1 MKIEH
6 MPELQNIEWKSIWK
20 DDYLAWIC
28 GFANAQGGTLYIG
41 KNDEGETVGIANSR
55 KLLEDLPNKIRDSLG
70 IIVPVN
76 LLEENGHEYLEI
88 PVQPYPIAIS
98 YKGVYYYRSGST
110 NQKLTGLEL
119 ESFLLHKQGATWDNL
134 PLPSFTIEDVDDGV
148 VKRFKKWASNK
159 GRIDKSAPDEPKDV
173 LMKKLHLMN
182 NGYLTNAAMLLFAE
196 DPEVWQLGAFT
207 KIGYFESDSDLR
219 YQDEIHG
226 SLLDQID
233 RIIEIV
239 HLKYM
244 KAKISYEGMQRIER
258 YFVPDEALRE
268 ALLNALCHKDY
279 ARGIP
284 IQVSVYDDRL
294 YIANCGH
301 LPENW
306 SAEKLMEKHSSE
318 PFNPNI
324 AHVFYLAGFIES
336 WGRGVEKIC
345 DACRAENV
353 PLPEYDIT
361 GNSVMIKF
369 TAKKD
374 RVVRGPN
381 ETPNNENVVD
391 NVVDDVVDTKKLS
404 ETELAVIEQLRVS
417 PEMSSKELAALL
429 HKTSRTIQRNIN
441 SLKEKGLLQREGS
454 DRYGR
459 WIVLQ

>member
-1 MKIEH
+1 

-41 KNDEGETVGIANSR
+41 KNDEGEVVGVANSR
-55 KLLEDLPNKIRDSLG
+55 KLLEDLPNKIRDALG
-70 IIVPVN
+70 IIVPIN
-76 LLEENGHEYLEI
+76 LLEENELEYLEI

-98 YKGVYYYRSGST
+98 YRGTYYYRSGST

-119 ESFLLHKQGATWDNL
+119 ESFLLRKQGATWDNL

-148 VKRFKKWASNK
+148 VKRFKKWASKK
-159 GRIDKSAPDEPKDV
+159 GRIDKSALDEPKDI
-173 LMKKLHLMN
+173 LMKKLHLMS

-196 DPEVWQLGAFT
+196 DPESWQLGAFT

-244 KAKISYEGMQRIER
+244 KAKITYEGVQRIER

-294 YIANCGH
+294 YIANCGR

-306 SAEKLMEKHSSE
+306 STEKLMEKHSSE

-336 WGRGVEKIC
+336 WGRGIEKIC
-345 DACRAENV
+345 DSCKADNV

-369 TAKKD
+369 IAPED
-374 RVVRGPN
+374 RIIRIGSERVTEKVTERVTEKELEVLSLLRENPSYTYN
-381 ETPNNENVVD
+381 ELADKLHVSRKTVSGRIASLRNKGIILRAGS
-391 NVVDDVVDTKKLS
+391 DTKGYW
-404 ETELAVIEQLRVS
+404 Q
-417 PEMSSKELAALL
+417 
-429 HKTSRTIQRNIN
+429 IN
-441 SLKEKGLLQREGS
+441 E
-454 DRYGR
+454 
-459 WIVLQ
+459 

>member
-1 MKIEH
+1 M
-6 MPELQNIEWKSIWK
+6 L
-20 DDYLAWIC
+20 
-28 GFANAQGGTLYIG
+28 
-41 KNDEGETVGIANSR
+41 R
-55 KLLEDLPNKIRDSLG
+55 
-70 IIVPVN
+70 
-76 LLEENGHEYLEI
+76 
-88 PVQPYPIAIS
+88 
-98 YKGVYYYRSGST
+98 
-110 NQKLTGLEL
+110 
-119 ESFLLHKQGATWDNL
+119 KQGATWDNF
-134 PLPSFTIEDVDDGV
+134 PLPSFTIDDVDDGV
-148 VKRFKKWASNK
+148 VKRFKNWASKK
-159 GRIDKSAPDEPKDV
+159 GRIDKSALDEPKDI

-196 DPEVWQLGAFT
+196 DPESWQLGAFT

-244 KAKISYEGMQRIER
+244 KAKITYEGVHRVER

-294 YIANCGH
+294 YIANCGR

-306 SAEKLMEKHSSE
+306 SKEKLMEKHSSE

-324 AHVFYLAGFIES
+324 AHVFYLSGFIES

-345 DACRAENV
+345 DACKADNV

-369 TAKKD
+369 TAPKD
-374 RVVRGPN
+374 RIIRIGSERVTERVTEKELEVLSLLRENPAYTYN
-381 ETPNNENVVD
+381 ELADKLHVSRKTVSGRIVTLRNKGIIIRIGS
-391 NVVDDVVDTKKLS
+391 DTKGHW
-404 ETELAVIEQLRVS
+404 Q
-417 PEMSSKELAALL
+417 
-429 HKTSRTIQRNIN
+429 IN
-441 SLKEKGLLQREGS
+441 E
-454 DRYGR
+454 
-459 WIVLQ
+459 

>member
-1 MKIEH
+1 
-6 MPELQNIEWKSIWK
+6 MPELKTEEWKEIWK

-41 KNDEGETVGIANSR
+41 KNDAGEIVGVKNSR
-55 KLLEDLPNKIRDSLG
+55 KLLEDLPNKIRDALG
-70 IIVPVN
+70 IIVPIR
-76 LLEENGHEYLEI
+76 LLENSGKEYLEI
-88 PVQPYPIAIS
+88 SVQSYPIAIS
-98 YKGVYYYRSGST
+98 YKGTYYYRSGST
-110 NQKLTGLEL
+110 NQRLVGLEL
-119 ESFLLHKQGATWDNL
+119 ESFLLRKQGATWDNL
-134 PLPSFTIEDVDDGV
+134 PLPSFTLDDVDDGV
-148 VKRFKKWASNK
+148 VKRFKKWAAKK
-159 GRIDKSAPDEPKDV
+159 GRIDKSALDETKET

-196 DPEVWQLGAFT
+196 DPETWQLGAFT

-244 KAKISYEGMQRIER
+244 KAKITYEGVQRIER

-268 ALLNALCHKDY
+268 ALLNALCLKDY

-294 YIANCGH
+294 YIANCGR

-306 SAEKLMEKHSSE
+306 SATRLMEKHSSE

-324 AHVFYLAGFIES
+324 AHVYYLAGFIES
-336 WGRGVEKIC
+336 WGRGIEKIC
-345 DACRAENV
+345 DACKADHV

-361 GNSVMIKF
+361 GNTVMIKF
-369 TAKKD
+369 TAPEG
-374 RVVRGPN
+374 RIVRGPN
-381 ETPNNENVVD
+381 GTVNGTVNLTGDESRIFELLTENLTEDPSYTYQDIASRLGVGRKFVS
-391 NVVDDVVDTKKLS
+391 VQIKK
-404 ETELAVIEQLRVS
+404 
-417 PEMSSKELAALL
+417 
-429 HKTSRTIQRNIN
+429 
-441 SLKEKGLLQREGS
+441 LKEKGIIERIGS
-454 DRYGR
+454 DKSGYWNITERK
-459 WIVLQ
+459 Q

>member
-1 MKIEH
+1 
-6 MPELQNIEWKSIWK
+6 MPELQNTEWKSIWK

-41 KNDEGETVGIANSR
+41 KNDEGEVVGVANSR
-55 KLLEDLPNKIRDSLG
+55 KLLEDLPNKIRDALG
-70 IIVPVN
+70 IIVPIN
-76 LLEENGHEYLEI
+76 LLEDNGLEYLEI

-98 YKGVYYYRSGST
+98 YRGTYYYRSGST

-119 ESFLLHKQGATWDNL
+119 ESFLLRKQGATWDNL

-148 VKRFKKWASNK
+148 VKRFKKWASKK
-159 GRIDKSAPDEPKDV
+159 GRIDKSALDEPKDI

-196 DPEVWQLGAFT
+196 DPESWQLGAFT

-244 KAKISYEGMQRIER
+244 KAKITYEGVQRIER

-284 IQVSVYDDRL
+284 IQVSVYDDRM
-294 YIANCGH
+294 YIANCGR

-306 SAEKLMEKHSSE
+306 STEKLMEKHSSE

-345 DACRAENV
+345 DACKADNV

-369 TAKKD
+369 TAPED
-374 RVVRGPN
+374 RVIRLGSNGANVPN
-381 ETPNNENVVD
+381 HVSNVS
-391 NVVDDVVDTKKLS
+391 NPLEQLS
-404 ETELAVIEQLRVS
+404 ETEKRILQVIIDDPAITSQAIAERCNIS
-417 PEMSSKELAALL
+417 R
-429 HKTSRTIQRNIN
+429 KTVTRNCK
-441 SLKEKGLLQREGS
+441 SLKEKGFIAREGNT
-454 DRYGR
+454 RGK
-459 WIVLQ
+459 WIVLKK